1 MTATQIT
8 FQNDVEEK
16 CRKEGERDGQ
26 ADLSIR
32 DMPSQQV
39 VEKIVLQ
46 MTAYFKLMYRC
57 FTQQILSRLLQKF
70 TNGY

>member
-1 MTATQIT
+1 MTVTQIP

-26 ADLSIR
+26 VELPIR
-32 DMPSQQV
+32 DMPSLQV

-46 MTAYFKLMYRC
+46 MTAYSKLMQRC
-57 FTQQILSRLLQKF
+57 FTQQILSSFLQKF